1 MGSKGLYFFIKSF
14 MIAFVML
21 SNKSQYI
28 LSKIGIPLFEDAKN
42 PTKNDEINIYFFQKD
57 NILTLHANS
66 VDEYSEK
73 EVKLLEAI
81 IGAISGPNQSASQGV
96 ITSSSEEPFNIK
108 DFKGS
113 SDLKATLVF
122 CQLNN
127 FLDGLDLIS
136 SPALEDMLSNPSLKK
151 DLWSK
156 LKPLQST

>member
-28 LSKIGIPLFEDAKN
+28 LSKIGIPIFEDAKN

-122 CQLNN
+122 YKLNN

>member
-1 MGSKGLYFFIKSF
+1 
-14 MIAFVML
+14 ML

-42 PTKNDEINIYFFQKD
+42 LSINNEINIYFFQKD

-73 EVKLLEAI
+73 EIKLLEAI
-81 IGAISGPNQSASQGV
+81 IGAIRGSNQSASQGV
-96 ITSSSEEPFNIK
+96 ITSSSRESPNIK
-108 DFKGS
+108 DFKRS
-113 SDLKATLVF
+113 PDLKATLVF
-122 CQLNN
+122 CELYNL
-127 FLDGLDLIS
+127 FDGLDLIV
-136 SPALEDMLSNPSLKK
+136 SPTLEDMLSNPDLKK

>member
-1 MGSKGLYFFIKSF
+1 
-14 MIAFVML
+14 ML

-28 LSKIGIPLFEDAKN
+28 LSKIGIPLYTDAKN
-42 PTKNDEINIYFFQKD
+42 LSVSNEINIHFFQKD

-81 IGAISGPNQSASQGV
+81 IAAIHGTKQPASRGAISSSSQDPID
-96 ITSSSEEPFNIK
+96 ITSFHDTAK
-108 DFKGS
+108 
-113 SDLKATLVF
+113 LKATLVF
-122 CQLNN
+122 FDPKNLFDDLNLIISPSLKAM
-127 FLDGLDLIS
+127 LD
-136 SPALEDMLSNPSLKK
+136 NPNLKK

>member
-1 MGSKGLYFFIKSF
+1 

-73 EVKLLEAI
+73 EIKLLEAI
-81 IGAISGPNQSASQGV
+81 IEAIHGPNQSASQGAV
-96 ITSSSEEPFNIK
+96 TSSSREPSNTK
-108 DFKGS
+108 DFKAS
-113 SDLKATLVF
+113 SDLKAPLVLRDLNTLI
-122 CQLNN
+122 
-127 FLDGLDLIS
+127 DGLDFIL
-136 SPALEDMLSNPSLKK
+136 SPTLEDMLSNPNLKK
-151 DLWSK
+151 DL
-156 LKPLQST
+156 

>member
-1 MGSKGLYFFIKSF
+1 
-14 MIAFVML
+14 ML

-73 EVKLLEAI
+73 EIKLLEAI
-81 IGAISGPNQSASQGV
+81 IEAIHGPNQSASQGV
-96 ITSSSEEPFNIK
+96 VTSASREPFNRK
-108 DFKGS
+108 DFKVS

-122 CQLNN
+122 CELNN
-127 FLDGLDLIS
+127 LFDGLDFIV
-136 SPALEDMLSNPSLKK
+136 SPTLEDMLSNPDLKK

>member
-122 CQLNN
+122 YKLNN

>member
-1 MGSKGLYFFIKSF
+1 
-14 MIAFVML
+14 ML

-73 EVKLLEAI
+73 EIKLLEAI
-81 IGAISGPNQSASQGV
+81 IEAIHGPNQSTSQGV
-96 ITSSSEEPFNIK
+96 VTSSSREPFNTK
-108 DFKGS
+108 DFKVS

-122 CQLNN
+122 CELNN
-127 FLDGLDLIS
+127 LLDGLDFIV
-136 SPALEDMLSNPSLKK
+136 SPTLEDMLSNPNLKK
-151 DLWSK
+151 DLWNK

>member
-1 MGSKGLYFFIKSF
+1 

-28 LSKIGIPLFEDAKN
+28 LSKIGIPIFEDAKN

-108 DFKGS
+108 DFIGS

-122 CQLNN
+122 CKLNN

>member
-1 MGSKGLYFFIKSF
+1 
-14 MIAFVML
+14 ML

-42 PTKNDEINIYFFQKD
+42 PTKNDEINIYFFHKD

-66 VDEYSEK
+66 GDEYSEK
-73 EVKLLEAI
+73 EIKLLEAI
-81 IGAISGPNQSASQGV
+81 IEAIHGPNQSASQGV
-96 ITSSSEEPFNIK
+96 VTSSSREPFNTK
-108 DFKGS
+108 DFKVS

-122 CQLNN
+122 CELNN
-127 FLDGLDLIS
+127 LFDGLDFIV
-136 SPALEDMLSNPSLKK
+136 SPTLEDMLSNPDLKK

>member
-1 MGSKGLYFFIKSF
+1 
-14 MIAFVML
+14 ML

-28 LSKIGIPLFEDAKN
+28 LSKIGIPLYADTNNLAAS
-42 PTKNDEINIYFFQKD
+42 DEIDIHFFQKD

-81 IGAISGPNQSASQGV
+81 IAAIHGTKQPASRGAISSSSHDPIDD
-96 ITSSSEEPFNIK
+96 ITSLHDTAK
-108 DFKGS
+108 
-113 SDLKATLVF
+113 LKATLVF
-122 CQLNN
+122 FDPKNLFDDLNLIISPSLKAM
-127 FLDGLDLIS
+127 LD
-136 SPALEDMLSNPSLKK
+136 NPNLKK